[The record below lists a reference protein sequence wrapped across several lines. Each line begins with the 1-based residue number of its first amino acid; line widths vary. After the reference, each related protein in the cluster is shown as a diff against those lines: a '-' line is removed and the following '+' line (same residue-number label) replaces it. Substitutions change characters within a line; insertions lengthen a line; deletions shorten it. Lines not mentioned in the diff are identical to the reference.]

1 MSLFH
6 SIQKQTL
13 RRAALDR
20 RGSLSGE
27 ARAAAAQAIVAR
39 GLDLARAQAGGAP
52 VALFRSYRDEID
64 TGPLM
69 AALAAAGFALAL
81 PVVVDPAGA
90 LAFRRWAPG
99 EPLAEGYK
107 GIAEP
112 PDTAAPATPRLL
124 FVPLVAFDRRGYR
137 LGYGEGHYDRTL
149 VSLKKDGVAFAAGL
163 AYADQETFRVPDLP
177 HDVRLDAVLTERELV
192 VCGGGD

>member
-20 RGSLSGE
+20 RAALAPQARRDAAE
-27 ARAAAAQAIVAR
+27 AVVAR
-39 GLDLARAQAGGAP
+39 GLDLARDRAGGAP

-64 TGPLM
+64 TGPLI

-81 PVVVDPAGA
+81 PAVIDPAGA

-99 EPLAEGYK
+99 EALADGYK

-112 PDTAAPATPRLL
+112 PDTAATATPRLL

-149 VSLKKDGVAFAAGL
+149 AALKKDGVAFAAGL
-163 AYADQETFRVPDLP
+163 AYADQETFRIPDLP
-177 HDVRLDAVLTERELV
+177 HDVRLDAVLTERELIA
-192 VCGGGD
+192 CGGGA